1 MSRFDSGS
9 PGGPADSTLELVMAA
24 AAAQNASRP
33 RYLIVAAL
41 AFLLGSIAYLVW
53 VIAAQGAAAQQ
64 LGRASTNL
72 ANVKSTVA
80 QVKEAYNPEARR
92 RFDPDPTI
100 INKLTTIAEA
110 CGLPGIVPS
119 TAADIRNVKGYVVK
133 QYSVNVTEKDPA
145 VLLTWLSRVTG
156 DTEIPG
162 LDLAR
167 VKFTP
172 GFVLPSGVVGWN
184 MEATF
189 RRWQRDN

>member
-1 MSRFDSGS
+1 MSRLDTTQPSVANDAS
-9 PGGPADSTLELVMAA
+9 LELAMAA

-33 RYLIVAAL
+33 RYLIVTAL
-41 AFLLGSIAYLVW
+41 VLLVGAIGYLLW
-53 VIAAQGAAAQQ
+53 VVTAQGAAAQQ
-64 LGRASTNL
+64 LGRARASLDTMK
-72 ANVKSTVA
+72 ATVEQVKSV
-80 QVKEAYNPEARR
+80 YNPEARK
-92 RFDPDPTI
+92 RFEPDPTI
-100 INKLTTIAEA
+100 INKLTTIAES

-133 QYSVNVTEKDPA
+133 QYSVNMTEKDPA
-145 VLLTWLSRVTG
+145 VLLTWLNRVTN

-167 VKFTP
+167 VKLTP
-172 GFVLPSGVVGWN
+172 GYVLPSGVVGWN